1 MPVNQG
7 LATLSDNLIFWAIL
21 AYAVAMLGFAAE
33 AAFGRRGRVGRRT
46 AAPRGVSAPATR
58 VDDIDLAAPEP
69 ALVGAASSVAG
80 SIAVS
85 SAGGARRVTG
95 RPGGSSGRGAAR
107 SSAGAGAGAADA
119 DAADAADTPAADT
132 GAAATIG
139 RIAVAITVLG
149 WALHLGSLVARGYS
163 AHRVP
168 WGNMYEFA
176 SAGCLSAVTAYL
188 VLLTRQKVRYLGTF
202 VLLPVVLLLG
212 LAVTVLY
219 ASAGPLVPALHSYWL
234 AIHVTAAVISF
245 GVFTV
250 STAATALYL
259 AAERYQRRLAAGG
272 KVGLSGIARLLP
284 SAEAL
289 DRTAYRSV
297 AFGFPI
303 WTFAIIAGA
312 IWAEAAWGRYWGWD
326 PKETWAFV
334 TWVCYAGYLHARST
348 AGWRGR
354 KAALLGLLAF
364 ATFLFNYF
372 GVNIWITGLHSYAGI

>member
-46 AAPRGVSAPATR
+46 AAPRGVSAPATQ
-58 VDDIDLAAPEP
+58 VDDIDLA

-80 SIAVS
+80 SIAAS
-85 SAGGARRVTG
+85 SAGGARRATG
-95 RPGGSSGRGAAR
+95 HPGGSSGRGAAR
-107 SSAGAGAGAADA
+107 SSAGAGAGAGADA
-119 DAADAADTPAADT
+119 DAADTLAADT

-259 AAERYQRRLAAGG
+259 AAERYQRRLVAGG

>member
-1 MPVNQG
+1 MVAAAPVSAAG
-7 LATLSDNLIFWAIL
+7 VSAASATSVPAPASAPALD
-21 AYAVAMLGFAAE
+21 
-33 AAFGRRGRVGRRT
+33 R
-46 AAPRGVSAPATR
+46 AAPRPELPPGRPVTRRAPPAG
-58 VDDIDLAAPEP
+58 LAAIEP

-80 SIAVS
+80 SIAAS
-85 SAGGARRVTG
+85 PAGGARRVTG

-107 SSAGAGAGAADA
+107 SSAGAGAGADVAAAA

>member
-46 AAPRGVSAPATR
+46 AASRGVSEPATR

-69 ALVGAASSVAG
+69 ALVGAASSVAS
-80 SIAVS
+80 SIAAS
-85 SAGGARRVTG
+85 SAGGAHRATE
-95 RPGGSSGRGAAR
+95 RPGGSLGRGAAR
-107 SSAGAGAGAADA
+107 SSAGAGAGA
-119 DAADAADTPAADT
+119 DAADTLAADT

-259 AAERYQRRLAAGG
+259 AAERYQRRLVAGG

>member
-46 AAPRGVSAPATR
+46 VVSSESEADPRAEE
-58 VDDIDLAAPEP
+58 L
-69 ALVGAASSVAG
+69 ALVGAAA
-80 SIAVS
+80 S
-85 SAGGARRVTG
+85 SAAGQPT
-95 RPGGSSGRGAAR
+95 SGRRTSGQRLPGDGSGALTF
-107 SSAGAGAGAADA
+107 SSARAGRVDSG
-119 DAADAADTPAADT
+119 ADT